1 MKNWLFALSGLLDL
15 AIEQAPLPCLRLL
28 NSAGMSGLSEP
39 PVPTRPSLNFF
50 YVAELY
56 VTRLGHKTVY
66 HPMEGDAVVLSRF
79 CEFFYPGHMF
89 GRGIGV
95 HLDDD
100 LSVIQIDEQ
109 GVFGIY
115 IGLGFGVGHCDG
127 KDKRGYRE

>member
-1 MKNWLFALSGLLDL
+1 MFALVEFCGDVGFVGT
-15 AIEQAPLPCLRLL
+15 PCTYA
-28 NSAGMSGLSEP
+28 SFVE
-39 PVPTRPSLNFF
+39 FF